1 MRVKTNFPKKSRV
14 EFKIENYLENNVNL
28 IEDGLQ
34 LISRQYKVYH
44 INQYIGTI
52 DLFCQA
58 EDKAQVI
65 IELKSRELN
74 SKDLGQVMAYF
85 AICQKRAEALKLPP
99 PRIYCIG
106 LGISPQY
113 RAGISLLN
121 NGKDI
126 NLITKI
132 CTLKPGLDLNNKE
145 FEVSLNNYNFDDDGI
160 LSIKL

>member
-1 MRVKTNFPKKSRV
+1 MRVKSNFPKNSRV
-14 EFKIENYLENNVNL
+14 EFKIENYLENNINL
-28 IEDGLQ
+28 IEKDLK

-58 EDKAQVI
+58 KDKAQVI
-65 IELKSRELN
+65 IELKSRELK

-85 AICQKRAEALKLPP
+85 SICKKRAESLKLPL
-99 PRIYCIG
+99 PRVYCIG

-126 NLITKI
+126 NLTTQIYTFDI
-132 CTLKPGLDLNNKE
+132 NTNINNKE
-145 FEVSLNNYNFDDDGI
+145 FNVSLTNYNFDDEGT

>member
-1 MRVKTNFPKKSRV
+1 MKVKANFPKNSRV

-28 IEDGLQ
+28 IEEDLK

-58 EDKAQVI
+58 KDKTQVI

-85 AICQKRAEALKLPP
+85 SICKKRSESLKLPP
-99 PRIYCIG
+99 PRVYCIG

-113 RAGISLLN
+113 KAGISLLN

-126 NLITKI
+126 NLTTQIYTFKSGINIT
-132 CTLKPGLDLNNKE
+132 NKE
-145 FEVSLNNYNFDDDGI
+145 FEVSLTNYNFDNDGT
-160 LSIKL
+160 LTIKL